1 MCSLSGVRRGFHGY
15 ATFNVQHGTRYGT
28 DVRLG
33 ESHEAIMACN
43 STFAFAS
50 VANHSIDEHIC
61 MHHARTISGSLEWPA
76 DPPFELILWNSFRQ
90 VLEL

>member
-1 MCSLSGVRRGFHGY
+1 MDMPHSTYNMARGMGQTSVSERAMKLSL
-15 ATFNVQHGTRYGT
+15 
-28 DVRLG
+28 
-33 ESHEAIMACN
+33 ACN
-43 STFAFAS
+43 STFALAS

-90 VLEL
+90 VLG

>member
-1 MCSLSGVRRGFHGY
+1 MDMPHSTYNMTRGMEQTSVSERAMKLSL
-15 ATFNVQHGTRYGT
+15 
-28 DVRLG
+28 
-33 ESHEAIMACN
+33 ACN
-43 STFAFAS
+43 STFALAS

-90 VLEL
+90 VLEI